1 MLDVDAVEFC
11 IPIWWF
17 TRGGE
22 FFAKCWQMLPVSTD
36 KGSGWWVFKSDN
48 YEVPSRQFLKNF
60 IQLQEDAALY
70 NVPHP
75 SHIIDIFDH
84 ATNQSIAWEYTNPVL
99 GNCWQAKAK
108 GSRVVIFPMWVYFD
122 DTSGNALKQWNEH
135 NSFLMTPV
143 GLPIVD
149 QLEKAQGDGIW
160 VWDIELN
167 EPVLVIP
174 EVLAVL
180 GDNPMQSHDAMD
192 GDDEDEPVREK
203 AANADGERSV
213 AGSDAGS
220 EQGSVAGSDNSA
232 ASAQGQAKKCEPAK
246 RFRETMKQMA
256 DRVRDFMKIGKLHHK
271 NETTE
276 KLQLFFTDASTK
288 LDTKTSVKKS
298 RTEHGLKDKFQML
311 KKHGVETKRATLEA
325 AVATQP
331 YDTMSPVWRIKGLDP
346 HQDTPVE
353 ILHVVLL
360 GFVKYLWR
368 DLTQQLKGKDD
379 KKELLTPCL
388 SSLDVSGLSI
398 SPLAGRTLVRYS
410 GSLTGRDFRAITQ
423 VALFVLYDLV
433 SKECFETWQALS
445 KVIPLIWQPEIGNI
459 ESHQ

>member
-1 MLDVDAVEFC
+1 MLCISGQDHYIYEPAMLDVDAVEFC

-22 FFAKCWQMLPVSTD
+22 FFAKCWQMLPVLTD
-36 KGSGWWVFKSDN
+36 KGSGWRVFKSDN

-75 SHIIDIFDH
+75 SHIIDVFDH
-84 ATNQSIAWEYTNPVL
+84 ATNQSAAWEYTNPVL
-99 GNCWQAKAK
+99 GNHC
-108 GSRVVIFPMWVYFD
+108 
-122 DTSGNALKQWNEH
+122 
-135 NSFLMTPV
+135 FLMTPV
-143 GLPIVD
+143 GLPREEAQKEYNIHFLCTSNLAHPLEMVDGIVD

-174 EVLAVL
+174 EVLALL
-180 GDNPMQSHDAMD
+180 GDNPMQRKLFCRACWVKGHDAMD

-213 AGSDAGS
+213 AGSDASS

-232 ASAQGQAKKCEPAK
+232 ASAQGQAKKREPAK

-298 RTEHGLKDKFQML
+298 RTEHGLKDKFQMFFIDKL
-311 KKHGVETKRATLEA
+311 FDSYKKKNMEQKQSEPLWKLR
-325 AVATQP
+325 
-331 YDTMSPVWRIKGLDP
+331 
-346 HQDTPVE
+346 
-353 ILHVVLL
+353 
-360 GFVKYLWR
+360 FVKYLWR

-379 KKELLTPCL
+379 KKELLTTCL
-388 SSLDVSGLSI
+388 SSLDVSGLGI
-398 SPLAGRTLVRYS
+398 SPLAGRILVRYS

-445 KVIPLIWQPEIGNI
+445 KVIPLMWQPEIDDI